1 MLLKIDKQDFMK
13 KYKYSASTYHRRMA
27 VLKSTEYF
35 SRAYQRVTAKEVR
48 IDTDLYDQFLEYL
61 AVNRL
66 RTRKISV
73 SDFLTQYGIK
83 K

>member
-1 MLLKIDKQDFMK
+1 MSKMDKQDFMK
-13 KYKYSASTYHRRMA
+13 KYKYSDSTYKRRMA
-27 VLKSTEYF
+27 VLKSTEHF

-66 RTRKISV
+66 RTRKVSV
-73 SDFLTQYGIK
+73 ADFLKQRGVPA
-83 K
+83 